1 MVSDLSPTLD
11 CQGHLQDFQA
21 WNPQVA
27 AWFAGAE
34 NIILQDEHWQIIDLV
49 REFYLRTDI
58 SPDMRP
64 LVKMVRQAL
73 GDDCG
78 NSIYLMQRFGSNPA
92 RSVARIAGL
101 PKPSNCL

>member
-1 MVSDLSPTLD
+1 
-11 CQGHLQDFQA
+11 
-21 WNPQVA
+21 
-27 AWFAGAE
+27 
-34 NIILQDEHWQIIDLV
+34 
-49 REFYLRTDI
+49 
-58 SPDMRP
+58 